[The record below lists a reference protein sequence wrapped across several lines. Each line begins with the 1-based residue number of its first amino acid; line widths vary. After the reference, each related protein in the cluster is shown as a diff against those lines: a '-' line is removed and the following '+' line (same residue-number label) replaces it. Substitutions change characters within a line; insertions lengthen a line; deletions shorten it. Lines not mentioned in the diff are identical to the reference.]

1 MAPKTTPPVASAAAA
16 SAASTRKRILSVA
29 DFMVSPVPCE
39 NSAVHLRPGEDL
51 GKRQVNGERPTREDP
66 ASELNVSLLG
76 PVSATMGSQRLDLGG
91 SRARATLAYLALHP
105 DRLVTRERLVDAL
118 WTSPPA
124 TSAKVLQMA
133 VSRLRKE
140 LGGLIVS
147 EPRGYRLAV
156 PGERV
161 DVDRFVALA
170 DEARRRRP
178 AEALLLLEQALSLWR
193 GDFALDLDD
202 EPFVARERARLDD
215 LRLAAVEDRIDAM
228 LELGRHA
235 DVLAEL
241 DLLVRDHPLRE
252 RIRGQLML
260 ALYRDGRQAD
270 ALAVYRDT
278 RAALVEAEGVEPGP
292 ALQRLQRA
300 ILLQDVSLEGGSRPH
315 RPSALP
321 SSPTALI
328 GRDELVDEVCELL
341 RRDDVR
347 LLTLTGPGGIGKTRL
362 GLEAARRLEGELPQ
376 GAVLAM
382 LDSLSD
388 PALVAPT
395 IVRALGG
402 EPDGADPVESLARM
416 LGADPPLLLLD
427 SFEHLLP
434 AAPSV
439 ARLLGASRGL
449 KVLVTSREAL
459 RIAGERELRV
469 PPLSVPAADTSAEEL
484 DANGSYALF
493 VDRARTVRPGL
504 KLDEDGSLAIAEL
517 CRRLEGFP
525 LSLELAAARTRVLHP
540 LALRD
545 RLTSRLDLVG
555 TRDAPSR
562 QRTLRATLDWSYG
575 LLEDEDKAVLARLS
589 VFVGGFSLDGAA
601 AVCAIS
607 EPALLRHV
615 ESLVDKSLLVE
626 TLALEPR
633 FMMLDTIREY
643 ALERLAEHGG
653 EALARGRHVSW
664 YRDLA
669 ERGELELKGPDQ
681 ERWLQRFDFEHD
693 NFRAA
698 LARSLETGDVDSALR
713 TAAALTRFW
722 HTRGFLDE
730 GGDWLDRA
738 LARDS
743 DSSVRAKALNRASTF
758 ASRRG
763 RHPEAGAFAREA
775 LLLSRDSG
783 DEGGAALALM
793 HLAHVAA
800 NGGRPQEAGQLLGE
814 AEELFRRGGDRR
826 RIGNVLNNRGIVAL
840 TLGDTD
846 SAASFFAES
855 TAISRGHGDKH
866 DLAATLSNVGLNEL
880 ARGRVAAAREAL
892 DENLRVCRGIGFKEE
907 MVYSLG
913 AHALLAS
920 AEGDAALAARLLGA
934 SEALGEALNVRLDRY
949 EQQLCDEAAAALRAE
964 LGDQGFEDERARGRA
979 TPIEDAVAAA
989 LRE

>member
-1 MAPKTTPPVASAAAA
+1 M
-16 SAASTRKRILSVA
+16 
-29 DFMVSPVPCE
+29 
-39 NSAVHLRPGEDL
+39 
-51 GKRQVNGERPTREDP
+51 
-66 ASELNVSLLG
+66 SLLG
-76 PVSATMGSQRLDLGG
+76 PVSATMGSQVLDLGG
-91 SRARATLAYLALHP
+91 SRARATLAYLALHR

-118 WTSPPA
+118 WASPPA

-156 PGERV
+156 SGERV

-178 AEALLLLEQALSLWR
+178 AEALPLLEQALSLWR
-193 GDFALDLDD
+193 GEFAVDLDD

-215 LRLAAVEDRIDAM
+215 IRLAAVEDRIDAM

-278 RAALVEAEGVEPGP
+278 RATLVEAEGVEPGP

-300 ILLQDVSLEGGSRPH
+300 ILLQEVSLEGGTH

-347 LLTLTGPGGIGKTRL
+347 LLTLTGPGGIGKSRL
-362 GLEAARRLEGELPQ
+362 GLEAARRLEGEVSG
-376 GAVLAM
+376 GAVLAT

-434 AAPSV
+434 AASSV

-459 RIAGERELRV
+459 RIAGEREFRV
-469 PPLSVPAADTSAEEL
+469 PPLPVPAAGTSAEEL
-484 DANGSYALF
+484 DANASYALF

-504 KLDEDGSLAIAEL
+504 KLDADGSRAIAEL

-540 LALRD
+540 GALRD
-545 RLTSRLDLVG
+545 RLASRLDLVG

-607 EPALLRHV
+607 EAALLPHV

-669 ERGELELKGPDQ
+669 ERGEHELKGPDQ

-698 LARSLETGDVDSALR
+698 LARSLEAGDFDSASR

-738 LARDS
+738 LAGDS
-743 DSSVRAKALNRASTF
+743 DASVRAKALNRASTF

-775 LLLSRDSG
+775 LLLSRDRG
-783 DEGGAALALM
+783 DDGGAALALM

-814 AEELFRRGGDRR
+814 AEELFRLGNDRR
-826 RIGNVLNNRGIVAL
+826 RIGNVLNNRGLVAL
-840 TLGDTD
+840 MLGDTD

-855 TAISRGHGDKH
+855 TAISREHGDKH

-880 ARGRVAAAREAL
+880 ARGRVEAAREAL
-892 DENLRVCRGIGFKEE
+892 DENLRVCRGIGFREE

-920 AEGDAALAARLLGA
+920 AEGNAALAARLLGA

-949 EQQLCDEAAAALRAE
+949 EQQLCDEAAATLRSE
-964 LGDQGFEDERARGRA
+964 LGDGGFEDERARGRA